1 MYVSI
6 SLISSHLISYPI
18 SSHLI
23 SSIHPNLHIRLIS
36 SIRTSPFYLGH
47 SSPSNHLLKHS
58 PHLTSSHLNSSISAL
73 PPPALSRSKSHRRSS
88 SFSLSPTNKPSQKR
102 RDQNRV
108 SQRAFRQRKEKHARE
123 LEARVAELEGLLET
137 ATRESCIV
145 ASKMSR
151 MEGELLYYRKLLF
164 SRPNASGLR
173 LSSSNTPNAHP
184 AAPPSSSSIINQ
196 FPDLGSFGAA
206 PSLATAS
213 PSMATFPFRSNS
225 NSNNNSAAAAN
236 DMLRIND
243 ALQLGDV
250 AQPPQ
255 MAQSNDSCS
264 TRAPS
269 PASPQMFD
277 AREPQGKN
285 LDTSLWAY
293 LQFNT
298 SEPVVDAW

>member
-6 SLISSHLISYPI
+6 SLISSHLISHLI

-23 SSIHPNLHIRLIS
+23 PIFIFVSSHQSEHLPLSRP
-36 SIRTSPFYLGH
+36 SIAVKPSPQALT
-47 SSPSNHLLKHS
+47 S
-58 PHLTSSHLNSSISAL
+58 PHLTSNHPPQPSL
-73 PPPALSRSKSHRRSS
+73 PQPSLVATLIVDLPL
-88 SFSLSPTNKPSQKR
+88 SLSPTNKPSQKR

-184 AAPPSSSSIINQ
+184 AAAPPSSSSINQ

-213 PSMATFPFRSNS
+213 PSMATFPFRSN
-225 NSNNNSAAAAN
+225 NNNAAAT
-236 DMLRIND
+236 DMLRIGD

>member
-1 MYVSI
+1 
-6 SLISSHLISYPI
+6 
-18 SSHLI
+18 
-23 SSIHPNLHIRLIS
+23 
-36 SIRTSPFYLGH
+36 
-47 SSPSNHLLKHS
+47 
-58 PHLTSSHLNSSISAL
+58 
-73 PPPALSRSKSHRRSS
+73 
-88 SFSLSPTNKPSQKR
+88 
-102 RDQNRV
+102 
-108 SQRAFRQRKEKHARE
+108 
-123 LEARVAELEGLLET
+123 
-137 ATRESCIV
+137 
-145 ASKMSR
+145 MSR

-173 LSSSNTPNAHP
+173 LSSSNTPNNPLP
-184 AAPPSSSSIINQ
+184 APSSSSSSAINQ

-206 PSLATAS
+206 PSLAAAS
-213 PSMATFPFRSNS
+213 PSMATFPFRSN
-225 NSNNNSAAAAN
+225 NNNNNVN
-236 DMLRIND
+236 DMLRIGD